1 VTWLSWVGMASDQG
15 DGEEVTDAQMD
26 FLNPTPHSR
35 CGHGGFRSW
44 LCRRQPL

>member
-26 FLNPTPHSR
+26 FLNPTPSQGAVTAASDR
-35 CGHGGFRSW
+35 DYAAGNR
-44 LCRRQPL
+44 